1 MRFTIVTP
9 SYGQLDWLELCIASV
24 ADQQGVGFIEH
35 IVQDAGTAGI
45 EEFARRMGAD
55 FYRDGGKVGRWEGE
69 KVGKCDGESARADGA
84 KVGKF
89 ESAKVEGEG
98 KVNEWEGEK
107 VGMWEG
113 EGKVE
118 ECEGMKVGAERSE
131 PEIGRCGDQTDW
143 SEATAAERAR
153 RRARSTCEGGN
164 VERKG
169 YSLTIYSEKD
179 AGMYDAINKGLRR
192 ATGETC
198 AYLNCDEQYLPGTLR
213 WVADYFSHSTE
224 TEVLFGAVIITR
236 ADGSYV
242 CDRRVMV
249 PTRWHTMVSGNLS
262 IFTSST
268 FFRRK
273 SVVERGLLFDPQWR
287 VCGDAVW
294 TLRFLEAGLRMEATH
309 KPLSA
314 FAETG
319 VNMSALGNSRAAE
332 ENRRLALSAP
342 AAARAL
348 KTAVLLA
355 HRLRRWWS
363 GAYMLRSHD
372 YEVYT
377 STDACNRTCF
387 CVNNPTFRW
396 QMGVDAESA

>member
-9 SYGQLDWLELCIASV
+9 SFNQLDWLELCVASV
-24 ADQQGVGFIEH
+24 RDQVATRAETGNLSLSAGQAEAAPEFSIEH
-35 IVQDAGTAGI
+35 IVQDAGTPGI
-45 EEFARRMGAD
+45 EEFARRMGAA
-55 FYRDGGKVGRWEGE
+55 FYRDG
-69 KVGKCDGESARADGA
+69 
-84 KVGKF
+84 
-89 ESAKVEGEG
+89 
-98 KVNEWEGEK
+98 
-107 VGMWEG
+107 
-113 EGKVE
+113 
-118 ECEGMKVGAERSE
+118 
-131 PEIGRCGDQTDW
+131 
-143 SEATAAERAR
+143 EAAAESSANVG
-153 RRARSTCEGGN
+153 TWKGGN

-179 AGMYDAINKGLRR
+179 EGMYDAINKGLRN
-192 ATGETC
+192 ATGDIC
-198 AYLNCDEQYLPGTLR
+198 AYLNCDEQYLPRTLR
-213 WVADYFSHSTE
+213 WVADYLSVSPE
-224 TEVLFGAVIITR
+224 TEVLFGAAIVTR

-294 TLRFLEAGLRMEATH
+294 ALRFLEAGLRMEATH

-319 VNMSALGNSRAAE
+319 VNMSAVGNPRAAE
-332 ENRRLALSAP
+332 EGLRLALSAP

-348 KTAVLLA
+348 KPGVLLA
-355 HRLRRWWS
+355 YRFRRWLS
-363 GAYMLRSHD
+363 GAYALKPHS
-372 YEVYT
+372 YAVYT
-377 STDACNRTCF
+377 ARETGHRQRFVVDR
-387 CVNNPTFRW
+387 PIFRW
-396 QMGVDAESA
+396 KMGAVSSPD